1 MVKIDVETSLDR
13 FREFIVLSTCRSFI
27 PDELYM
33 DKDVFPERETAIGP
47 IYVEAEDKVTI
58 KKIGEISFVKA
69 VNVLGVIYE
78 SKSGNTKLRW
88 RQIRDRYGKVSGE
101 ASGNSIVNL
110 ITAGVIN
117 RSYIEKVLNVEKSSS
132 ENGSLSFND
141 TGPDKPQ
148 R

>member
-1 MVKIDVETSLDR
+1 LVKIDVETSLDR
-13 FREFIVLSTCRSFI
+13 FREFIILSTCRSFI

-33 DKDVFPERETAIGP
+33 DRDVFPERETAVGP
-47 IYVEAEDKVTI
+47 IYVEAEDKVTV

-88 RQIRDRYGKVSGE
+88 RQTRDRFGKVSGE
-101 ASGNSIVNL
+101 ASGNSVVNL
-110 ITAGVIN
+110 ITAGVITK
-117 RSYIEKVLNVEKSSS
+117 SYVEKVLNVEKSST
-132 ENGSLSFND
+132 ENGTPSSDD

-148 R
+148 

>member
-1 MVKIDVETSLDR
+1 MVKIEVETPLDK
-13 FREFIVLSTCRSFI
+13 FREFIILSTCRSFI

-33 DKDVFPERETAIGP
+33 DRDVFPERETGVGP
-47 IYVEAEDKVTI
+47 IYVEAEDKVTV

-88 RQIRDRYGKVSGE
+88 RQTRDRFGKLNGE

-117 RSYIEKVLNVEKSSS
+117 KSYVEKVLNIEKSSS
-132 ENGSLSFND
+132 ENGSSNTDD
-141 TGPDKPQ
+141 TGSNKPQ
-148 R
+148 